1 MPVLIPLLA
10 AATLSAAAAAP
21 PPVWKPGFGL
31 AALWNDGN
39 AEVTRYEA
47 RDLRYGIARTSRAV
61 LIVVAEDLLR
71 DRLVKPDRPGDAATV
86 RVLKLNH
93 VRSIPTG
100 VYVYQQM
107 LSAFLGADRLD
118 ALKLTVTSHEWCG
131 NTFVEWRRDRPA
143 LEVRTYFENPG
154 DADVP
159 FAPGDALFYDA
170 LPLALRGLD
179 FVRTRE
185 ASVRVVDTLFAA
197 HPEPPSIAG
206 GRLTVERRAAP
217 ASAWRVT
224 LVRGDRR
231 DVFDFDAAFPHGL
244 SRWERS
250 DGGELRRIDVRRFRY
265 WERNAPGDERFFSEP
280 GTP

>member
-1 MPVLIPLLA
+1 MRLLLASTLALA
-10 AATLSAAAAAP
+10 AASPAP

-39 AEVTRYEA
+39 AEVARYEA
-47 RDLRYGIARTSRAV
+47 RDVRYGVPRTSRAA

-71 DRLVKPDRPGDAATV
+71 DRLVKPDRPGSVPTV

-100 VYVYQQM
+100 VYAYQQM

-118 ALKLTVTSHEWCG
+118 AVKLTVTSHEWCG

-143 LEVRTYFENPG
+143 LEIRTYFEEPG
-154 DADVP
+154 DADVT

-170 LPLALRGLD
+170 LPLALRALD
-179 FVRTRE
+179 FERTRE
-185 ASVRVVDTLFAA
+185 ASVRVADTLFSA
-197 HPEPPSIAG
+197 HPAPPAIAE
-206 GRLTVERRAAP
+206 GRLVVERRP
-217 ASAWRVT
+217 ASSGWRVT
-224 LVRGDRR
+224 LIRGARR
-231 DVFDFDAAFPHGL
+231 DVFDFDLGFPHGL

-265 WERNAPGDERFFSEP
+265 WEKNAPGDERFFSEP

>member
-1 MPVLIPLLA
+1 MRFLVA
-10 AATLSAAAAAP
+10 AALALATAGP
-21 PPVWKPGFGL
+21 PPAPVWKTGFGL

-47 RDLRYGIARTSRAV
+47 RDLRYGVPRTSRAV
-61 LIVVAEDLLR
+61 LIVVAEDLRR
-71 DRLVKPDRPGDAATV
+71 DRLVKPDRPGADDTV

-131 NTFVEWRRDRPA
+131 NTFVEWRSDRPT
-143 LEVRTYFENPG
+143 LEIRTYFEDPG
-154 DADVP
+154 DVDVP
-159 FAPGDALFYDA
+159 FAPAGALFYDA

-179 FVRTRE
+179 FERTRE

-197 HPEPPSIAG
+197 HPATPSIAE
-206 GRLTVERRAAP
+206 GRLSVERQSGSP
-217 ASAWRVT
+217 SPGWRVT
-224 LVRGDRR
+224 LARGERR
-231 DVFDFDAAFPHGL
+231 DVLDFDAAFPHGL
-244 SRWERS
+244 ARWERS
-250 DGGELRRIDVRRFRY
+250 DGGALRRIDSRRFRY
-265 WERNAPGDERFFSEP
+265 WEKNAPGDERFFSEP